1 MTRYI
6 IIGAGAVGASL
17 AAELETQA
25 IPYVLVGRGAQIAH
39 IAKHGLSYRRA
50 AENRIVRL
58 NPADTAAPPPLRR
71 GDVLILAVKAQD
83 VEATTAFWAWREVE
97 GAGFASGLPLVTL
110 QNGLAAEDIALR
122 RFDRVY
128 AASIRIPARYTVIG
142 EVVVGGEPNV
152 GIVALGCYPAGLD
165 DTALSIVADLT
176 KAGYLAE
183 ARPDSF
189 VPCSGS
195 SWPTPCPPQSTHR
208 IATSPTTPFHQSS
221 SLPEPVAGSLIE
233 RRVSLPQRLWQNAWL
248 RKGLILIFL
257 AIMWEVV
264 ARLQGNDL
272 LLPSFAATLR
282 ALFDDIGNGI
292 IPGRAANS
300 IDILVKGYVAGV
312 VLAFVLTSLAVSSQ
326 LGRDFLSTL
335 TSMLN
340 RCRRSRFYRS
350 GSCGSGWAREALIFV
365 LIHSVL
371 WPLALN
377 TYTGFTSVPETLR
390 MTGRNYGLR
399 GLRYVF
405 LILVP
410 AALPSIIAGLKIG
423 WAFAWRTLI
432 AAELVFGASSGRG
445 GLGWYIFQNRN
456 ELYTDR
462 AFAGLMTVILLGLL
476 VENVLF
482 RQLERRTILKWGM
495 TR

>member
-1 MTRYI
+1 MSDSATAGP
-6 IIGAGAVGASL
+6 GAIRP
-17 AAELETQA
+17 T
-25 IPYVLVGRGAQIAH
+25 
-39 IAKHGLSYRRA
+39 
-50 AENRIVRL
+50 
-58 NPADTAAPPPLRR
+58 PPIRP
-71 GDVLILAVKAQD
+71 
-83 VEATTAFWAWREVE
+83 EYE
-97 GAGFASGLPLVTL
+97 
-110 QNGLAAEDIALR
+110 
-122 RFDRVY
+122 
-128 AASIRIPARYTVIG
+128 RIP
-142 EVVVGGEPNV
+142 EP
-152 GIVALGCYPAGLD
+152 I
-165 DTALSIVADLT
+165 
-176 KAGYLAE
+176 
-183 ARPDSF
+183 
-189 VPCSGS
+189 
-195 SWPTPCPPQSTHR
+195 
-208 IATSPTTPFHQSS
+208 
-221 SLPEPVAGSLIE
+221 AGSLIE
-233 RRVSLPQRLWQNAWL
+233 RRVPLPQRLWQHAWL

-257 AIMWEVV
+257 AVMWEIV

-272 LLPSFAATLR
+272 LLPSFTATLR
-282 ALFDDIGNGI
+282 AFFEDIGNGI
-292 IPGRAANS
+292 IPGRATNS

-312 VLAFVLTSLAVSSQ
+312 ILAFVLTSLAVSSQ

-340 RCRRSRFYRS
+340 PLPPIALLPLGLLWFGLGQ
-350 GSCGSGWAREALIFV
+350 GSLIFV

-377 TYTGFTSVPETLR
+377 MYTGFTSVPETLR

-462 AFAGLMTVILLGLL
+462 VFAGLMTVILLGLL